1 MTFDRASRPKNTA
14 GNTPAIVDLTRSR
27 FREFYREPE
36 AVFWVFIFPILLA
49 AGLGI
54 AFRNRPAEASHI
66 AVAKSAADSPVVD
79 SLKKASGIVVDVL
92 DDTAAATALR
102 TGKVALV
109 VVPRADGA
117 VEYRFDEA
125 RPESRT
131 ARMVVDRAIQR
142 AGGQRDPVPITET
155 KVSERGSRYIDFVV
169 PGLLGMNLMGSG
181 IWGIGFAIVDARK
194 KKLLKRL
201 IATPMSRA
209 EYLASFLFF
218 RLALLVIEVAT
229 LIGFGALVFGVPL
242 RGSVLQLVT
251 ICVLSSLA
259 FGGLG
264 LLVASRAR
272 TVEGASG
279 LMNLVM
285 LPMWVFS
292 GVFFSS
298 GNFPKAAQPF
308 IQALPLTAVNDAL
321 RANMLQGASWGTV
334 GGELAIILT
343 WLVVCFT
350 LALRLFRWR

>member
-1 MTFDRASRPKNTA
+1 MTPDRASRVKSTA
-14 GNTPAIVDLTRSR
+14 GNTPAIGQLTLAR

-54 AFRNRPAEASHI
+54 AFRNRPAEASRI
-66 AVAKSAADSPVVD
+66 AIVSGATNAPVVD
-79 SLKKASGIVVDVL
+79 SLKKAPGIVVETL

-102 TGKVALV
+102 TGTVALV
-109 VVPRADGA
+109 VVPKADGG

-131 ARMVVDRAIQR
+131 ARMVVDRVVQR
-142 AGGQRDPVPITET
+142 AGGQEDPVPVAET

-201 IATPMSRA
+201 ISTPMSRA

-242 RGSVLQLVT
+242 RGSFLQLVT

-298 GNFPKAAQPF
+298 GNFPQAAQPF

-321 RANMLQGASWGTV
+321 RANMLQGASWGMV
-334 GGELAIILT
+334 SHELAIIAGY
-343 WLVVCFT
+343 LVVCFI

>member
-1 MTFDRASRPKNTA
+1 MTPDRASRVKNTA
-14 GNTPAIVDLTRSR
+14 GNTPAIGQLTLSR

-54 AFRNRPAEASHI
+54 AFRNRPAEASRI
-66 AVAKSAADSPVVD
+66 AVVSNASNPAVVD
-79 SLKKASGIVVDVL
+79 SLKKASGLVVETL
-92 DDTAAATALR
+92 DDTAAAAALR

-109 VVPRADGA
+109 VVPNADGT
-117 VEYRFDEA
+117 VEYRFDDA

-131 ARMVVDRAIQR
+131 ARMVVDRVVQR
-142 AGGQRDPVPITET
+142 AGGQQDPVRVSET

-218 RLALLVIEVAT
+218 RLSLLVIEVAT
-229 LIGFGALVFGVPL
+229 LIGFGVLVFGVPL
-242 RGSVLQLVT
+242 RGSFVQLVA
-251 ICVLSSLA
+251 ICVMSSLA
-259 FGGLG
+259 FGGMG

-298 GNFPKAAQPF
+298 GNFPQAAQPF

-321 RANMLQGASWGTV
+321 RANMLQGASWATV
-334 GGELAIILT
+334 SHEMAIIGG

>member
-1 MTFDRASRPKNTA
+1 MTPDRASRVKNTA
-14 GNTPAIVDLTRSR
+14 GNTPPIVQLTLSR

-54 AFRNRPAEASHI
+54 AFRNRPAEASRI
-66 AVAKSAADSPVVD
+66 AVVSNTGNPAIVD
-79 SLKKASGIVVDVL
+79 SLKKASGLVVEAL
-92 DDTAAATALR
+92 DDTAAAAALR
-102 TGKVALV
+102 TGNVALV
-109 VVPRADGA
+109 VVPGTDGT
-117 VEYRFDEA
+117 VEYRFDDA

-131 ARMVVDRAIQR
+131 ARMVVDRVVQR
-142 AGGQRDPVPITET
+142 AGGQQDPVRVSET

-201 IATPMSRA
+201 IATPMSKA

-218 RLALLVIEVAT
+218 RLSLLVIEVAT

-242 RGSVLQLVT
+242 RGSFVQLVA

-259 FGGLG
+259 FGGMG

-298 GNFPKAAQPF
+298 GNFPEAAQPF
-308 IQALPLTAVNDAL
+308 IQSLPLTAVNDAL
-321 RANMLQGASWGTV
+321 RANMLQGASWAMV
-334 GGELAIILT
+334 SHEMAIIGG